1 VTDQTKKPSGTSS
14 PSAAGGDV
22 HDWRPLVTDLED
34 RKGRALAM
42 GGTDAVARQ
51 RSAEKLTVRERL
63 DLLIDPGTWVEY
75 GMLADSMDPAYD
87 GRYLAADGAVTGI
100 GEVDGRRVAVAAYDF
115 TVLAGSMGRI
125 GEQKIKRMRELALR
139 QRIPMVWLLDSAGA
153 RIQAQSGSTFAG
165 MGDLFREQVT
175 MSGVVPMVA
184 AMLGHC
190 AAGTAYIPGLADFV
204 PMVKGTSSMALGGRH
219 LVKAAVGEDVTEEEM
234 GGSAVHT
241 KISGCADLEVGDD
254 RECLATVREYLSFF
268 PSNNRED
275 PPVRP
280 TDDPVDRSVTE
291 LYDIV
296 PTAPRRAYDVRKVV
310 RAVVDDESVFWI
322 KPEWAKNIVTGLA
335 RIGGRPI
342 GVLANQPMVLG
353 GALDVNAA
361 DKAARFVWLCD
372 AFNIPLVFLHDVP
385 GFIVGSSVERQG
397 IIRHGA
403 KMLFAVSEATVPKIS
418 VILRKSY
425 GAGYFVMNGY
435 GYEPDYV
442 VAWPTAEIAVMGP
455 DGAVNIIHRR
465 TLEAVPEEERAQRR
479 LELAEDIRRNIDPF
493 IAAGHALID
502 DVIDPADTRAA
513 IWRGLEVSR
522 GKQIVRPW
530 RKHGVMPV

>member
-1 VTDQTKKPSGTSS
+1 MSDDPRGRDEAGASG
-14 PSAAGGDV
+14 GGDV
-22 HDWRPLVTDLED
+22 HDWGPLVGDLKRRRD
-34 RKGRALAM
+34 LGQGM
-42 GGTDAVARQ
+42 GGPELVERQ
-51 RSAEKLTVRERL
+51 HSLGKLTVRERL
-63 DLLIDPGTWVEY
+63 DLLLDAGTWIEY
-75 GMLADSMDPAYD
+75 GLLADSMDPAYE
-87 GRYLAADGAVTGI
+87 GRFLAADAAVTGV
-100 GEVDGRRVAVAAYDF
+100 GEIDGRRVAIAAYDF
-115 TVLAGSMGRI
+115 TVLAGSMGRV

-153 RIQAQSGSTFAG
+153 RIQSGSGSVFAG

-190 AAGTAYIPGLADFV
+190 AAGTAYIPALSDFV

-219 LVKAAVGEDVTEEEM
+219 LVKAAVGEDVSEEEM

-241 KISGCADLEVGDD
+241 KISGCADLEVVDD
-254 RECLATVREYLSFF
+254 RECLEVVRAYLSFF
-268 PSNNRED
+268 PSHNGEA
-275 PPVRP
+275 PPQRQS
-280 TDDPVDRSVTE
+280 DDPVDRRVPE
-291 LYDIV
+291 LYDLV

-310 RAVVDDESVFWI
+310 HAVVDDADVLWI

-335 RIGGRPI
+335 RVGGQPV
-342 GVLANQPMVLG
+342 GVVANQPMVLG

-385 GFIVGSSVERQG
+385 GFIVGSAVEKQG

-403 KMLFAVSEATVPKIS
+403 KMLFAVSEATVPKIG
-418 VILRKSY
+418 VVMRKSY

-435 GYEPDYV
+435 AYEADYL

-455 DGAVNIIHRR
+455 DGAVNIIHRK
-465 TLEAVPEEERAQRR
+465 TLDALPEDQRAEKR
-479 LELAEDIRRNIDPF
+479 LELAEQVRSQIDPY
-493 IAAGHALID
+493 IAAGHALVD
-502 DVIDPADTRAA
+502 DVIDPAETRLA
-513 IWRGLEVSR
+513 IWRGLR
-522 GKQIVRPW
+522 LARDKQVVRPW
-530 RKHGVMPV
+530 RKHGVLPV